1 MAPALSGA
9 GGRGYDWMGRGLL
22 ALALAAALVGLV
34 PPLRPGLVSAVR
46 LLAASDVGALRA
58 WVLSFG
64 GWAPLV
70 SAGLMLLQALLAP
83 LPASPIT
90 YVNGLLFGTWWGAL
104 LSWASALVAAAVC
117 FGLSRALGRP
127 VMERLVTRAAVEWSD
142 AFFGRFG
149 AWAVLIGRLLPVVS
163 FDVVSYGA
171 GLTSM
176 RFMGFVLA
184 TGAGMLP
191 ATIVYSYLGHRGGAS
206 GQALLATLA
215 VLTLLGVIAL
225 ALKPAFTRRLV
236 PHDRDGTP

>member
-1 MAPALSGA
+1 
-9 GGRGYDWMGRGLL
+9 MGRGLL

-34 PPLRPGLVSAVR
+34 PPLRAGLVSAVR
-46 LLAASDVGALRA
+46 LLAASDVGVLRA

-64 GWAPLV
+64 VWAPAV
-70 SAGLMLLQALLAP
+70 SAGLMVLQALLAP

-117 FGLSRALGRP
+117 FGLGRALGRP
-127 VMERLVTRAAVEWSD
+127 LVERLVTRAAVDWSD

-149 AWAVLIGRLLPVVS
+149 AWAVLIGRLVPVVS

-176 RFMGFVLA
+176 RFTGFVVA
-184 TGAGMLP
+184 TGVGMLP

-206 GQALLATLA
+206 GQALLATLGA
-215 VLTLLGVIAL
+215 LALLGVVVVAL
-225 ALKPAFTRRLV
+225 RPTFARRLV
-236 PHDRDGTP
+236 PHDRDRTL